1 VVVVDEDTVWVPEV
15 QGDGLIVEVEQW
27 VEDTDEVEHKVGEAL
42 KDPVMVEDEHKVADE
57 LKDPVTVDVK
67 HKLGVGLTVVV
78 VDEDTDLVPEVQG
91 DGLIV
96 EVEQ

>member
-1 VVVVDEDTVWVPEV
+1 M
-15 QGDGLIVEVEQW
+15 EQW
-27 VEDTDEVEHKVGEAL
+27 VEDTVEVKHKDGEL
-42 KDPVMVEDEHKVADE
+42 